1 MQSSARLRRTLPVP
15 VLAVL
20 GLALLTVACGDDKKR
35 PPIVFPDGFGLRDAS
50 IYLDGRTSDLGANP
64 DLRVSLEG
72 PEITI
77 ETPTEAQVVVGDILR
92 VQVKVTDADG
102 VEAQSL
108 RLTLQGAQ
116 PVSLGLTATP
126 DVYEALLDVRKVV
139 GKGRLWVEATDLL
152 GNANSQVRLFERDP
166 GPIVLFLS
174 PSEGSRFPRS
184 VSVQLVVADR
194 VEVTDFATRIG
205 TQSIALTKTASTADR
220 SVYVGQV
227 QFDDPMFPVP
237 LSGQQVL
244 TASATNANGARTI
257 VKRTFFVDDQGPGI
271 SIRSQKAGE
280 LVGRVIELSA
290 EISDPAG
297 VQPASVRCV
306 VGNELQKREV
316 VLEPDAT
323 NPALY
328 RGQFDTRNLTIQML
342 WPVLSFRA
350 ADRLG
355 NESHRDIEVAL
366 DNRQPILSLD
376 PPEDFRAKREK
387 DDLIQCS
394 LPFDPVGSDAAD
406 DLDAV
411 PQVTELRARI
421 EDRGNRV
428 PGAQIVP
435 IGGVEAATVRLFVLP
450 GAIGK
455 PVVVDSDGD
464 GFCDAINPEVVPLG
478 SRPDPG
484 QAVAVDL
491 VPIPG
496 EGLADFMPHLSPP
509 LPTGLGCINGDEAKP
524 PRPLCDT
531 TPSTMKS
538 IITYST
544 KLPAIWTIPPLLR
557 GNDDYCVGVGFD
569 FRANEVPAGWACVA
583 AEARD
588 ELGNLGVSRPIR
600 VAVEYG
606 TSRFLPGPAPASA
619 GAAPNCTGTLDARS
633 GKVTAQACRFR
644 DWEADFA
651 QEFQPSLETRL
662 FR

>member
-1 MQSSARLRRTLPVP
+1 MRSSARLRRLLPV
-15 VLAVL
+15 L
-20 GLALLTVACGDDKKR
+20 GSMLLTIACGDGKK
-35 PPIVFPDGFGLRDAS
+35 PFKPVVLPDGFGLRDAS

-77 ETPTEAQVVVGDILR
+77 QTPEEAQIIVGDLLK
-92 VQVKVTDADG
+92 VLVKVTDPDG

-108 RLTLQGAQ
+108 RLTLQGSQ
-116 PVSLGLTATP
+116 PVALGLTTTP
-126 DVYEALLDVRKVV
+126 DVYEALLDMRKIV

-166 GPIVLFLS
+166 GPIVLFLA
-174 PSEGSRFPRS
+174 PSEGARFPRS

-194 VEVTDFATRIG
+194 VEVTAFETRIG
-205 TQSIALTKTASTADR
+205 TQPLTLATTASTADR
-220 SVYVGQV
+220 TVYVGQV

-257 VKRTFFVDDQGPGI
+257 VKRTFFVDDEGPSI
-271 SIRSQKAGE
+271 SIRSQQAGQ
-280 LVGRVIELSA
+280 LIGRVIDLAA
-290 EISDPAG
+290 EVSDPAG
-297 VQPASVRCV
+297 VQAASVRCV
-306 VGNELQKREV
+306 IGNELQKREV
-316 VLEPDAT
+316 TLEPDPT
-323 NPALY
+323 NPAIY
-328 RGQFDTRNLTIQML
+328 RGQFDTRNLTLQML

-350 ADRLG
+350 VDRLG
-355 NESHRDIEVAL
+355 NESHREIEVAL
-366 DNRQPILSLD
+366 DDRQPILSLD
-376 PPEDFRAKREK
+376 PAEDFRALREK
-387 DDLIQCS
+387 DDTIQCS
-394 LPFDPVGSDAAD
+394 LPFDPVGRDAAD

-421 EDRGNRV
+421 EDRGNGV

-435 IGGVEAATVRLFVLP
+435 IGTVDPATVRLFVLP
-450 GAIGK
+450 GAVGK
-455 PVVVDSDGD
+455 PIVVDTDGD
-464 GFCDAINPEVVPLG
+464 GFCDAINPAVVPLG

-491 VPIPG
+491 APIPG
-496 EGLADFMPHLSPP
+496 SGIADFTPHLNPP
-509 LPTGLGCINGDEAKP
+509 LPTGLGCVNGDEAKS
-524 PRPLCDT
+524 PRSLCDT
-531 TPSTMKS
+531 TPASMSS

-544 KLPAIWTIPPLLR
+544 KLPAIWTIPPVR
-557 GNDDYCVGVGFD
+557 PSDDDYCVGIGFD
-569 FRANEVPAGWACVA
+569 FRANEIPAGWACIA

-606 TSRFLPGPAPASA
+606 TSRFLPGPAPATA
-619 GAAPNCTGTLDARS
+619 GAAPNCTGTLDAAT
-633 GKVTAQACRFR
+633 GKVTAQPCAFR
-644 DWEADFA
+644 EWDLDFA
-651 QEFQPSLETRL
+651 QEFQPALETRF